1 MNRIGEER
9 RSPPGYA
16 FVGRNMERKEKEMQ
30 NLFFFIVAVTFLFVG
45 GAGAQQFTLKSDDL
59 EGQLTESQVFSG
71 FGCSGKNISPSLKW
85 VNAPANTKSFAV
97 TVYDPDAP
105 TGSGWWHWVI
115 FNIPANVSELKADA
129 GRIEKKLA
137 PVGSIQSLT
146 DFGKPG
152 FGGACPPQGDKPH
165 RYIFTV
171 YALSIPK
178 LDLDEKTPPAMV
190 GFMLNSNLIAKASL
204 LSYFQR

>member
-1 MNRIGEER
+1 
-9 RSPPGYA
+9 
-16 FVGRNMERKEKEMQ
+16 MQ
-30 NLFFFIVAVTFLFVG
+30 KLFFIVVAVTFLVVG
-45 GAGAQQFTLKSDDL
+45 DAGAQQFTLKSDDL

-137 PVGSIQSLT
+137 PVESIQSLT
-146 DFGKPG
+146 DFDKPG

-178 LDLDEKTPPAMV
+178 LELDEKTPPAMV

-204 LSYFQR
+204 ISYFQR